1 MSSLEYYLNEL
12 KMQALTTTRATHN
25 IYYSVKRGK
34 WVVNLSNKRKSFY
47 ADKLLDAVQS
57 AYSFINE
64 NRKLKN
70 DNGEYV
76 L

>member
-1 MSSLEYYLNEL
+1 MGSLEYYLNEL
-12 KMQALTTTRATHN
+12 KQQALTTSRATHN
-25 IYYSVKRGK
+25 IYYSVKRGQ

-47 ADKLLDAVQS
+47 ADILLDAVQL
-57 AYSFINE
+57 AYLYIKT